1 MARTK
6 KTKPTGGPATLAS
19 NPAPSPASVAAAA
32 YTQEA
37 NKREQYRQIFELIDQ
52 IGRTIGASALYGAL
66 MSVLCF
72 TGYGFFT
79 SKLGGMLGKLFSD
92 IFSGYAKLLLPQ
104 MLVPYATWIAI
115 GIPAVIFVYHVT
127 YAALTGTLGLND
139 LRKASRLQSA
149 LLTAAFVLPF
159 AGFCL
164 GVSLGMSMSAAYW
177 FTGALGAFT
186 GVYLSELGQGIV
198 QSFFPPEPQPENQS
212 QSAPANDVDVDADED
227 LEPEPAPRTMLNN
240 YGRKKNGAP
249 KLADEAKK
257 ARPTRKSTHEHEE
270 AAPTRQ
276 KNRRN

>member
-6 KTKPTGGPATLAS
+6 KTKPTGSPATLAS
-19 NPAPSPASVAAAA
+19 NPAASHASVAAAA

-37 NKREQYRQIFELIDQ
+37 NKREQYRQFFELIDQ
-52 IGRTIGASALYGAL
+52 IGRTAGASALYGAL

-72 TGYGFFT
+72 TGYEFFT

-115 GIPAVIFVYHVT
+115 GIPAAIFAYHVT

-139 LRKASRLQSA
+139 LRKTSRLQST
-149 LLTAAFVLPF
+149 LITAAFVLPF

-164 GVSLGMSMSAAYW
+164 GVSLGMSVSAAYW
-177 FTGALGAFT
+177 LTGALGVFT

-198 QSFFPPEPQPENQS
+198 QSFFPPEPQPEDQPHS
-212 QSAPANDVDVDADED
+212 PPANNVDADED
-227 LEPEPAPRTMLNN
+227 LEPAPRPLLND
-240 YGRKKNGAP
+240 YGRKKKAAP

-270 AAPTRQ
+270 AAPAQR
-276 KNRRN
+276 KNHRN

>member
-6 KTKPTGGPATLAS
+6 KTKPTSGPATLAS
-19 NPAPSPASVAAAA
+19 NPAASSPAVSALA
-32 YTQEA
+32 QEA
-37 NKREQYRQIFELIDQ
+37 NKREQYRQFFELIDQ
-52 IGRTIGASALYGAL
+52 IGRTTGASLLYGAL

-115 GIPAVIFVYHVT
+115 GIPAVIFAYHVT
-127 YAALTGTLGLND
+127 YAALTGTLGLDD
-139 LRKASRLQSA
+139 LRKTSRLQKT

-164 GVSLGMSMSAAYW
+164 GVSFGMSLSTAYW
-177 FTGALGAFT
+177 FTGALGTLT

-198 QSFFPPEPQPENQS
+198 QSFFPPEQS
-212 QSAPANDVDVDADED
+212 EDQDEPDAPANDIEADEQ
-227 LEPEPAPRTMLNN
+227 PEPSPRPLLND
-240 YGRKKNGAP
+240 YGRKKKAAP

-257 ARPTRKSTHEHEE
+257 ATPTRKSAHEHDE
-270 AAPTRQ
+270 ATPAPRR
-276 KNRRN
+276 NRRN